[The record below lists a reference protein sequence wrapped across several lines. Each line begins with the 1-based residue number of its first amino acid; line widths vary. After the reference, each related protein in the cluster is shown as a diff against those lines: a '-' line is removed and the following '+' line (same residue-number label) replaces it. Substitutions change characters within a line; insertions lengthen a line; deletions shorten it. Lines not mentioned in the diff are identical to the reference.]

1 MRTWQASAGG
11 TIWMLVAVSMASAAL
26 QPVPVSAPASAADE
40 IRFVAVCADGSS
52 SLLMGCSSMYL

>member
-1 MRTWQASAGG
+1 MRTWQAIAGG
-11 TIWMLVAVSMASAAL
+11 TIWMLVAVSMATAAL
-26 QPVPVSAPASAADE
+26 QPVALSAQPAADE